1 MKKKRKKYIID
12 IFLKVTLIT
21 KKTWS
26 QINNILHRKSTNTKN
41 FPLNNN
47 VQLLDDPKKIANKF
61 NHYFTNIAENLS
73 KQIKKPNTKFQDYLN
88 NPNMHSLFLKETTPH
103 EIDLFISNLDQNKGS
118 DIYGISTKLIKLAA
132 TIFNKCIEEG
142 NFPDVLK
149 MSKIIPLHKG
159 DSIFEIINYRP
170 ISLLPIIS
178 KIFEKLIFERLFGF
192 ITEHNI
198 LYQNQFGFQKNKS
211 TELAVNSI
219 LSSVTT
225 SLENKETAYC
235 IFLDFAKAFD
245 TVNHNILIQK
255 LEYHGVRGKAL
266 DLFKSYLSD
275 RQQFT
280 EIDDTLSDMEYIKCG
295 VPQGSVLGPLLF
307 LIYIND
313 IIESSTLLKFFL
325 FADDTTIFYSCKPN
339 DHTEQILNNELAKVS
354 NWLAANKLS
363 LNVSKSN
370 FLAFLFSK
378 HKPTICLNI
387 DSAPLVKRNLP
398 SILVY

>member
-1 MKKKRKKYIID
+1 MEY
-12 IFLKVTLIT
+12 
-21 KKTWS
+21 
-26 QINNILHRKSTNTKN
+26 
-41 FPLNNN
+41 
-47 VQLLDDPKKIANKF
+47 
-61 NHYFTNIAENLS
+61 
-73 KQIKKPNTKFQDYLN
+73 
-88 NPNMHSLFLKETTPH
+88 
-103 EIDLFISNLDQNKGS
+103 
-118 DIYGISTKLIKLAA
+118 
-132 TIFNKCIEEG
+132 
-142 NFPDVLK
+142 
-149 MSKIIPLHKG
+149 
-159 DSIFEIINYRP
+159 
-170 ISLLPIIS
+170 
-178 KIFEKLIFERLFGF
+178 
-192 ITEHNI
+192 
-198 LYQNQFGFQKNKS
+198 
-211 TELAVNSI
+211 
-219 LSSVTT
+219 
-225 SLENKETAYC
+225 KETAHC

-307 LIYIND
+307 LIYINA

-370 FLAFLFSK
+370 FLAFSFSK

-387 DSAPLVKRNLP
+387 DSAPLVKKKFSKYLGVLIDDKLNWKKHIIFINSKISKGIGLLQKIRYYVPKSTLKSLYYSYIYPYINYNLLNWSCTP
-398 SILVY
+398 KTNLDCVRVSVKKVIRTITIKERQEHTIPLFKELEILPLDSCIKLKTSWFYVETRT